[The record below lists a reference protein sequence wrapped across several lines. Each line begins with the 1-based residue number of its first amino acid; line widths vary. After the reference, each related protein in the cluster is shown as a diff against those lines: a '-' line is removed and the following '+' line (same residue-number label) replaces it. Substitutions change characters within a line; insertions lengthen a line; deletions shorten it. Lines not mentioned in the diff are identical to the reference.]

1 MACTEKSTDGNL
13 TVQYFKS
20 YANGDGTPDYNARE
34 LPSAKVK
41 MQLEALESN
50 HPELWKQDLSAANK
64 AMQEANILPGYSIV
78 ATRDENGIDRDAKG
92 EPVMLSEVE
101 IVKLAILEHD
111 KIAGK
116 AKAYTEMFDKFHE
129 GFDGANPLQIIMPA
143 KLTHDGIV
151 NTLNQANL
159 SPHERQTLEALR
171 DEFYYIS
178 TRVDH
183 DEILSREEISV
194 WEERNQYFLD
204 NKRDA
209 FVTGDPATKRDPH
222 LRDAD
227 GKISK
232 FDWENKD
239 ECAVDW
245 RGNAYIRMMTW

>member
-1 MACTEKSTDGNL
+1 MACTEKSADGNL
-13 TVQYFKS
+13 TVQYSKS
-20 YANGDGTPDYNARE
+20 FADSDGKSDYLAIK
-34 LPSAKVK
+34 LPAAEVK

-50 HPELWKQDLSAANK
+50 NPGLWKQDLSAANK
-64 AMQEANILPGYSIV
+64 AMQEANILPGYRIV
-78 ATRDENGIDRDAKG
+78 ASRDQNGVDRDAKG

-111 KIAGK
+111 KTAAK
-116 AKAYTEMFDKFHE
+116 AKAYTEVFDKFHE

-143 KLTHDGIV
+143 KLTHDGIA

-159 SPHERQTLEALR
+159 SPSERQTLEALR
-171 DEFYYIS
+171 DDFYYIS
-178 TRVDH
+178 SRIDYN
-183 DEILSREEISV
+183 EALSREEIPV
-194 WEERNQYFLD
+194 WEARKQYFLD

-245 RGNAYIRMMTW
+245 QGNAYIRMMTW